1 MSQPVNTK
9 IRALAIAA
17 TAALAIASTA
27 PASAQMSTQVRFQQ
41 GKDHAVLYGGITG
54 HEYQDYV
61 LRARAGQTMAVKLT
75 VSGTNGD
82 GSAYFNILPPGSD
95 NVAIF
100 NGSMSED
107 GNGSVKLPKDG
118 EYRIRVYLMGNDK
131 DANKTVGYSV
141 SVSIK

>member
-17 TAALAIASTA
+17 MAALAIASTA
-27 PASAQMSTQVRFQQ
+27 PALAQMSSQVQFQH
-41 GKDHAVLYGGITG
+41 GKDHAVLNGTITG

-61 LRARAGQTMAVKLT
+61 LRARAGQTMAVRLT
-75 VSGTNGD
+75 VSGTNG
-82 GSAYFNILPPGSD
+82 
-95 NVAIF
+95 
-100 NGSMSED
+100 NGR
-107 GNGSVKLPKDG
+107 VKLPKDG

>member
-1 MSQPVNTK
+1 MTTK
-9 IRALAIAA
+9 IRSLAVV
-17 TAALAIASTA
+17 TVAALAIALTV
-27 PASAQMSTQVRFQQ
+27 PASAQMSSQIQFQH
-41 GKDHAVLYGGITG
+41 GKDHAVLNGTITG
-54 HEYQDYV
+54 HEYHDYV

-75 VSGTNGD
+75 VDGTNGD

-100 NGSMSED
+100 NGSMSAD
-107 GNGSVKLPKDG
+107 GNDSVKLPKDG

-141 SVSIK
+141 KVAIR